1 MEEIKPLGDKVV
13 IRPWDKE
20 EDKYGSIVVAN
31 HESEKIT
38 KGVVVAVGPGRI
50 SEYGNSGNDGSFGK
64 FIGMS
69 VVVGDTVVVPNFGAQ
84 KMFVNDEELVICRE
98 SELFATLNPKPEE
111 TEKPDD
117 K

>member
-50 SEYGNSGNDGSFGK
+50 SEYGK